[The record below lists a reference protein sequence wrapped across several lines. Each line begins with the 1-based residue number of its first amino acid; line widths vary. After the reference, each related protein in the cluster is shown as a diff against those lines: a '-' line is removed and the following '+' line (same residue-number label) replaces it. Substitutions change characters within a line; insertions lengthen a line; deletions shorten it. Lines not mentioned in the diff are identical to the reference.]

1 MTFQVTG
8 FRRRQIFKCPIEDRQ
23 TVSARETRLIP
34 NSIDADVLLV
44 ERAAKRTA
52 RGLIA
57 CVSGISRCAE
67 NQAA

>member
-1 MTFQVTG
+1 MMLQFAS
-8 FRRRQIFKCPIEDRQ
+8 FNRRQVLQCAIEDRQ
-23 TVSARETRLIP
+23 TITAGETRLIP